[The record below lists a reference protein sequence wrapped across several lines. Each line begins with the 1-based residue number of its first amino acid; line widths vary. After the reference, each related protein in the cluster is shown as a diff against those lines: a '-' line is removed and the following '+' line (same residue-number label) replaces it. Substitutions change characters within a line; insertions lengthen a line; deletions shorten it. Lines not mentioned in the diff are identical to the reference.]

1 MGRFCILYAR
11 VALPLFGLGVAHKAK
26 VAHCAALAEGLRA
39 DEVGV
44 RQRAVVDDVRVA
56 EEHGAEAFQHAVA

>member
-11 VALPLFGLGVAHKAK
+11 VALPLFALGVAHKAE
-26 VAHCAALAEGLRA
+26 VAHRAALAEGLRA

-56 EEHGAEAFQHAVA
+56 EHGAEAFQHAVA